1 MIKITDELKARVTS
15 AEGIVDH
22 VYLDSLGKATIGIG
36 HLIKPHEKE
45 RFPEGKKISR
55 EEIDEL
61 FDLDINRAAAGAD
74 LLIEEKVGHDLPTHI
89 EHVIV
94 EMVFQLGTQGVRNF
108 SKMWKNMRVKKWKEA
123 AIEMKDSRW
132 HKKTTN
138 RCEHL
143 AEIVANT

>member
-55 EEIDEL
+55 EEID
-61 FDLDINRAAAGAD
+61 
-74 LLIEEKVGHDLPTHI
+74 
-89 EHVIV
+89 
-94 EMVFQLGTQGVRNF
+94 
-108 SKMWKNMRVKKWKEA
+108 
-123 AIEMKDSRW
+123 SRW
-132 HKKTTN
+132 HKQTTN

>member
-36 HLIKPHEKE
+36 HLIQPHERD

-61 FDLDINRAAAGAD
+61 FDLDLNRAAAGAD
-74 LLIEEKVGHDLPTHI
+74 LLIEEKIGHDLPTHI

-123 AIEMKDSRW
+123 AEEMKDSRW
-132 HKKTTN
+132 HKQTTN

>member
-123 AIEMKDSRW
+123 AEEMKDSRW
-132 HKKTTN
+132 HKQTTN